1 MADNTISFKVEGDSR
16 VYSIDVDQTHVS
28 EKATSNDVFIRDYI
42 FVRSWNVMIILTIK
56 SRKLNEKMRI
66 GSFKF

>member
-16 VYSIDVDQTHVS
+16 VYSIDVDQTHVL

-42 FVRSWNVMIILTIK
+42 CQELKRNDNPNYQITDIK
-56 SRKLNEKMRI
+56 RIDENRK
-66 GSFKF
+66 F

>member
-1 MADNTISFKVEGDSR
+1 MADNTISFKVEGDPR
-16 VYSIDVDQTHVS
+16 VHSIDVDQTH
-28 EKATSNDVFIRDYI
+28 AARRAASNDILFVII